1 MTVWVLVTWLLG
13 CDTPS
18 PTVEAVFATEEDC
31 SRAKIKRSVVG
42 KRDIGQ
48 DFKKLCEGRRF
59 DCQKA
64 EAIGLTKDK

>member
-1 MTVWVLVTWLLG
+1 MTVFVLVRWLLG

-18 PTVEAVFATEEDC
+18 PTAEAVFAIEEGC
-31 SRAKIKRSVVG
+31 SRAKMNAATKYL
-42 KRDIGQ
+42 GQ
-48 DFKKLCEGRRF
+48 DPEKSCEGRSF

>member
-1 MTVWVLVTWLLG
+1 MTVFVLVTWLLG

-18 PTVEAVFATEEDC
+18 PTVEAVFAIEEGC
-31 SRAKIKRSVVG
+31 SRAKMNAATKYL
-42 KRDIGQ
+42 GQ
-48 DFKKLCEGRRF
+48 DPEKSCEGRSF